1 MEFEI
6 ELKLKVNIKDLE
18 TNVNEIVR
26 AVKEVMR
33 NSGIEVLK
41 ELLRAYQLRIRE
53 SLLNGEMV
61 FPHDECAG
69 DKGFNGRGWRRRSLK
84 TEVGDI
90 EYSLSRLECKGCG
103 CVISPFLDVIG
114 IVPWQRI
121 QEGLKERLLELLTD
135 LSYRRTERQSF
146 DFTDVFVSKSQ
157 LNRWILEDDW
167 SGIVFDVDMEKIKE
181 VFADGTKIKKQDG
194 TKGDLRLLIGKTE
207 DNKMVPIGV
216 WIDKGWG
223 EIGKELKDTYGEEGF
238 RGKVL
243 LSDGE
248 QGIEDHLLF
257 KDMEHQRCL
266 WHGGRD
272 LGYVLWKDGLDKEAR
287 DKITEDFKK
296 GINITLRDREE
307 IMERLEGGEKS
318 LRELTETFKRKG
330 LEASATYVEN
340 LSKGLFTYVK
350 VLLERGEVISRTTG
364 PIERSIREIG
374 RRIKKVGGSWTD
386 EGALN
391 LIKLLWKRVF
401 EGDNLKR
408 FWRESFGLNG
418 NCQIT
423 LVSVSCTI

>member
-1 MEFEI
+1 MEFDI

-26 AVKEVMR
+26 AVKEVVR
-33 NSGIEVLK
+33 NSGKEVLK
-41 ELLRAYQLRIRE
+41 EVLKAYQLRIRE
-53 SLLNGEMV
+53 SLLNGGLV
-61 FPHDECAG
+61 FPHGECRG
-69 DKGFNGRGWRRRSLK
+69 DKGFNGRGWRRRGLK

-114 IVPWQRI
+114 IVSWQRI
-121 QEGLKERLLELLTD
+121 QDGLKERLLELLTD

-167 SGIVFDVDMEKIKE
+167 SRIVFDVDMEKIKE
-181 VFADGTKIKKQDG
+181 VFADGTKVKKQDG
-194 TKGDLRLLIGKTE
+194 TKGDLRLLIGKTGAG
-207 DNKMVPIGV
+207 KIVPIGV

-223 EIGKELKDTYGEEGF
+223 EIGGELKDTYGEEGF

-340 LSKGLFTYVK
+340 LSRGLFTYVK

-401 EGDNLKR
+401 EGDELKR

-418 NCQIT
+418 NCHIT
-423 LVSVSCTI
+423 LVSVLCTI